1 MIGQVIRDLRHAAR
15 MIFRMPA
22 LAAVVIGSL
31 GVGIGANTVV
41 FSWIQA
47 VVFNPI
53 AGVHLASGFHLVEPR
68 TDTGLYV
75 GASWREYRDLR
86 ERLRALDGLIA
97 FRMVPLYVGERGR
110 VERSSALLVSGNYFA
125 SLALTPA
132 LGRFP
137 RADEV
142 DRPGTAPV
150 MVISYDYW
158 RTRFSGAASALGQT
172 LRVNGVDMTIVGV
185 APRGFR
191 GTILMLTFDFWLPAT
206 MAPVLMP
213 GSTELDDR
221 GVRAYTLTGTLAPG
235 AGRAQAQSEVD
246 VAMRQ
251 LAQAYPQTNRN
262 VQADVLPF
270 WQSPRGPQKLM
281 ATSLAILQLLM
292 VLLLLAVC
300 GNTANLM
307 LARASSRQ
315 REMGV
320 RLALGAGRWR
330 IVSLLLVE
338 SILLALA
345 GAALGGAIAIWGTTT
360 LSAMPPLR
368 VRGIPVS
375 FETHVDAMSLAFTMA
390 LGLACGLIFGLAPAW
405 QLARLDPQRTLRAG
419 ASTPPRSRLRT
430 TLMAL
435 EVALAVVVL
444 LAAGLFLRS
453 FMQTRNEDPGFK
465 REGVLLAAYDLSGRN
480 IDEAST
486 RAFTANLLD
495 RVRALPGIEAAAMA
509 TSVPLDIHGL
519 PTRFFELEGR
529 PRTDATQDQALANTV
544 SPGYFAVMGLP
555 MLAGR
560 DFADLR
566 DAAAPPQVVINEAF
580 VRRYLDGGDAL
591 GRRVEV
597 RGRKYVIIGVVPT
610 SLYDAFGEPPT
621 PILYFSLRDRP
632 SASTEIHLRARPGF
646 EATAAS
652 DLRRV
657 VRELDPELPLY
668 DIRTLSDHIE
678 ANLIFRR
685 IPARMFMV
693 LAPLL
698 LLLAAIG
705 IYAVVAYA
713 VTLRTTEIGVRLALG
728 ATARRLVGQFVGEH
742 LLVVGLGALAGWLL
756 AFAVVLDILTAP
768 IDPAVFAGV
777 PLILLAVATLASW
790 WPARRVTR
798 VDPMLALK
806 AE

>member
-1 MIGQVIRDLRHAAR
+1 MIAQGIRDLRHAAR
-15 MIFRMPA
+15 MILRTPA

-53 AGVHLASGFHLVEPR
+53 AGVRLASGFHLVEPR
-68 TDTGLYV
+68 TDAGMYV
-75 GASWREYRDLR
+75 GSSFREYRDLR
-86 ERLRALDGLIA
+86 DRLRALDRLIA
-97 FRMVPLYVGERGR
+97 FRMIPLYVGERGR
-110 VERSSALLVSGNYFA
+110 VERSSALLVSDNYFS
-125 SLALTPA
+125 SLGLAPA

-142 DRPGTAPV
+142 EKPGTAPLV
-150 MVISYDYW
+150 VISHDYW
-158 RTRFSGAASALGQT
+158 QTRFGGAASAVGQNI
-172 LRVNGVDMTIVGV
+172 RVNGVDVIVVGV
-185 APRGFR
+185 TPRGFR
-191 GTILMLTFDFWLPAT
+191 GTLLMLTFDFWLPAT
-206 MAPVLMP
+206 MAPVLIP
-213 GSTELDDR
+213 GSKELDDR
-221 GVRAYTLTGTLAPG
+221 GARSYTVTGTLAAG
-235 AGRAQAQSEVD
+235 AGRQQAQSEVD

-262 VQADVLPF
+262 VQAELLPF

-281 ATSLAILQLLM
+281 AASLAILQLLM

-300 GNTANLM
+300 GNTANLV

-315 REMGV
+315 REMSV
-320 RLALGAGRWR
+320 RLALGAGPWR
-330 IVSLLLVE
+330 VGSLLLME
-338 SILLALA
+338 NMLLALL
-345 GAALGGAIAIWGTTT
+345 GAALGGAIAFWGTTT

-368 VRGIPVS
+368 VRGIPIS
-375 FETHVDAMSLAFTMA
+375 FETHVDATSFAFTLA
-390 LGLACGLIFGLAPAW
+390 LGLACGLVFGLAPAL
-405 QLARLDPQRTLRAG
+405 QLARLDPQLTLRAG
-419 ASTPPRSRLRT
+419 ASTPPRSRLRNA
-430 TLMAL
+430 LMAV

-444 LAAGLFLRS
+444 LAAGIFLRN
-453 FMQTRNEDPGFK
+453 FMQTRNEEPGF
-465 REGVLLAAYDLSGRN
+465 RRDGVLLAAYDLSGRN
-480 IDEAST
+480 VDEASV

-495 RVRALPGIEAAAMA
+495 RVRALPGIETAAMA

-519 PTRFFELEGR
+519 PMRFFEIEGR
-529 PRTDATQDQALANTV
+529 PRTDGTQDSALANTV
-544 SPGYFAVMGLP
+544 SPGYFVVMGLP

-566 DAAAPPQVVINEAF
+566 DPAAPPQVVVNDAF
-580 VRRYLDGGDAL
+580 VRRYLDGADAL
-591 GRRVEV
+591 GRRVEI
-597 RGRKYVIIGVVPT
+597 RGRKYVVVGVVRT
-610 SLYDAFGEPPT
+610 SLYNAFGEPPT

-632 SASTEIHLRARPGF
+632 SPSTEMHLRPRPGF
-646 EATAAS
+646 ETTIVS
-652 DLRRV
+652 DLRGI

-685 IPARMFMV
+685 LPARMFMV

-728 ATARRLVGQFVGEH
+728 ATAGRLVGQFVGEH
-742 LLVVGLGALAGWLL
+742 LVVIGTGALAGWLL
-756 AFAVVLDILTAP
+756 AFAVVVDILTVP
-768 IDPAVFAGV
+768 IDAAVFAGV
-777 PLILLAVATLASW
+777 PLILLTVATLASW